1 MSELWSQMQVKRSRT
16 QLPVKA
22 ITGGLVALLGVGM
35 LLGQSFQSEA
45 TNQIKI
51 EKSVKFE

>member
-1 MSELWSQMQVKRSRT
+1 MRRYEARRWSSSEI
-16 QLPVKA
+16 PVKA

-51 EKSVKFE
+51 EKSVKFK